1 MQKIFF
7 ILLASVLASSNI
19 TNAANKNEPVSSN
32 TGSVKKIVKWVD
44 RSGVTHYGD
53 KLPAQEAG
61 RNSSEINNQGIV
73 VKQIIIGDKKNEVI
87 DQQKLEQVRKEKI
100 LLASYTNPEEIDL
113 ARDRNLQLDQA
124 ALQALTQQKINLTF
138 RTTRNNKAIEGF
150 QARKKPLPP
159 YLIDELKQA
168 KTESAN
174 VDKQL
179 MQRKL
184 SMQAT
189 RKRYAEE
196 KAQFIALKYPDGAPA
211 VITESSAKP
220 ADTPK
225 TEAAATAISEAA
237 KTSTPTTTK
246 PVTKTT
252 HAKP

>member
-1 MQKIFF
+1 MQKIISIFAAS
-7 ILLASVLASSNI
+7 ILVLSG
-19 TNAANKNEPVSSN
+19 AAYA
-32 TGSVKKIVKWVD
+32 GGKIVKWVD

-87 DQQKLEQVRKEKI
+87 DQQKLEQERKEKI

-124 ALQALTQQKINLTF
+124 ALQALTQQKINISN
-138 RTTRNNKAIEGF
+138 RTNRNNKTAESF
-150 QARKKPLPP
+150 QTRQKPIPP
-159 YLIDELKQA
+159 YLSEELKLS

-174 VDKQL
+174 IDKQL
-179 MQRKL
+179 AQRKL
-184 SMQAT
+184 SMEAT
-189 RKRYAEE
+189 RKHYAEE
-196 KAQFIALKYPDGAPA
+196 KARFIALKYPDGAPA
-211 VITESSAKP
+211 VVTESSAKLG
-220 ADTPK
+220 DIPK
-225 TEAAATAISEAA
+225 TEAAATAISAAA

-252 HAKP
+252 PAKP